1 MSDTRF
7 PPVGGRQSL
16 DFLNTAHPRHGA
28 DRHEGLGDYAAVLDW
43 AAEGGVAVPS
53 GVAALRR
60 LAADE
65 PLAAALAHAQVLAF
79 RESLYGVFVASMGGL
94 RVAAAGLASVN
105 AVLRDATDHHVLV
118 AGPGGGVRDGWAE
131 SDDLAQV
138 LWPLAID
145 AWDVLTEAAM
155 DRVRE
160 CPGGGGC
167 GRLFLDTS
175 RSGTRRWCDMRTCG
189 NRAKARA
196 HYARG

>member
-1 MSDTRF
+1 MGQHRF
-7 PPVGGRQSL
+7 SRVGGRLSL
-16 DFLNTAHPRHGA
+16 DFLNTVHPRHGP
-28 DRHEGLGDYAAVLDW
+28 DRRDHLPDYAAVLAW
-43 AAEGGVAVPS
+43 AAEGSVAVPS
-53 GVAALRR
+53 GGPALRR
-60 LAADE
+60 LAAAD
-65 PLAAALAHAQVLAF
+65 PAAAAQAHTDVLAF
-79 RESLYGVFVASMGGL
+79 RDSLYGVVSASL
-94 RVAAAGLASVN
+94 RGARVTSAGLASVN

-118 AGPGGGVRDGWAE
+118 AGRGGGVRDGWAP

-138 LWPLAID
+138 LWPVAVD
-145 AWDVLTEAAM
+145 AWDVLTESAL

-160 CPGGGGC
+160 CPGAGGC

>member
-1 MSDTRF
+1 MGEPRSMR
-7 PPVGGRQSL
+7 VGGRLSL
-16 DFLNTAHPRHGA
+16 DFLNTVHPRHGP
-28 DRHEGLGDYAAVLDW
+28 DPVEGLRDYAAVLDW

-53 GVAALRR
+53 GVPALRR
-60 LAADE
+60 MATAE

-79 RESLYGVFVASMGGL
+79 RESLHGVFVASMGGM

-118 AGPGGGVRDGWAE
+118 AARGGGVRDGWAE

-145 AWDVLTEAAM
+145 AWDVLTEVAL

>member
-1 MSDTRF
+1 MGQPRAAR
-7 PPVGGRQSL
+7 VGGRLSL
-16 DFLNTAHPRHGA
+16 DFLNTVHPRHGPG
-28 DRHEGLGDYAAVLDW
+28 RHDWLPDYAALLDW
-43 AAEGGVAVPS
+43 AADGSVAVPS
-53 GVAALRR
+53 GVPALRR
-60 LAADE
+60 MAGSE
-65 PLAAALAHAQVLAF
+65 PTAAALAHAQVQAF
-79 RESLYGVFVASMGGL
+79 RESLYRVFAASLRGL
-94 RVAAAGLASVN
+94 PVTTAGLASVN

-118 AGPGGGVRDGWAE
+118 AGRGGGVRDGWSP

-138 LWPLAID
+138 LWPIAID
-145 AWDVLTEAAM
+145 AWDVLTEAAL